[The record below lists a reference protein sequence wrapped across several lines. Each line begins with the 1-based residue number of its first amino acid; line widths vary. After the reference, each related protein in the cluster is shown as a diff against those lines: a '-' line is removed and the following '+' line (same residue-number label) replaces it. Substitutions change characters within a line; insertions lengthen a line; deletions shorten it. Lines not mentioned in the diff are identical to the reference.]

1 MGRIIRI
8 AITGPE
14 STGKSTIARQLADHY
29 KTEWVPESARQFID
43 QLKRPYNQEDLLKI
57 AQRQISQENQLS
69 LNANKYLFCDTDL
82 TVIKIW
88 STHKF
93 GKVDPSIISSYN
105 KVKYDL
111 YLLMDIDL
119 PWVFDRQ
126 REHPEKRKFF
136 FDWFE
141 NDLKKRGANYKVISG
156 RDIERLNNACSFID
170 NIYPIG

>member
-29 KTEWVPESARQFID
+29 KTEWVPEFARKFID
-43 QLKRPYNQEDLLKI
+43 QLKRPYNQKDLLKI

-69 LNANKYLFCDTDL
+69 LNANRYLFCDTDL

-119 PWVFDRQ
+119 PWVFDQQ

-141 NDLKKRGANYKVISG
+141 NELQKRDANYKVIRG
-156 RDIERLNNACSFID
+156 TYKERFDSACSFIND
-170 NIYPIG
+170 AHHR